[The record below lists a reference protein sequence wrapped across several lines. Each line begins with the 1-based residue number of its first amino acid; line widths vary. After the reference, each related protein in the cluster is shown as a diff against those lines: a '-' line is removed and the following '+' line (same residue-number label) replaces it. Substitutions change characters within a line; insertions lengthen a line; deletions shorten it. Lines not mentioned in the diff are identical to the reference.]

1 MVEEG
6 LTNLEPDKE
15 TEPIELILTEVARL
29 VDQRKVVDSP
39 LVIVVLEAEKVTV
52 GDYLSRLFADVFGFR
67 DHTVAEDTGQE
78 EAA

>member
-6 LTNLEPDKE
+6 LTAFEPDKE

-52 GDYLSRLFADVFGFR
+52 GGASGGGGV
-67 DHTVAEDTGQE
+67 
-78 EAA
+78 